1 MRYSFTTP
9 LQKSIIS
16 RSTKIWICLLLL
28 SVVMI
33 YAYGKYI
40 NDKTNTLNLA
50 MQVIESNI
58 DKQNKNI
65 DRLKYEMNFNDVN
78 INYNKGFESALLKVF
93 ALIPDQVTITYLSL
107 EEKRLVLKGTTP
119 TQQVYSFYLGTSL
132 KTIFDKSNVDFIP
145 LTNGWFNFTSI
156 STLDDDTNK
165 AVK

>member
-40 NDKTNTLNLA
+40 NDKTNALNLA

-165 AVK
+165 AIK

>member
-165 AVK
+165 AIK